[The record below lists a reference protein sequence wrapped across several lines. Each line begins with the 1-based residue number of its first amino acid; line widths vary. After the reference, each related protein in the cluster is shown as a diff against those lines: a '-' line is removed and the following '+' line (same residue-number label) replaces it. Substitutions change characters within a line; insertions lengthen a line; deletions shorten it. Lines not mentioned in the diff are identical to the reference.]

1 MKVVWLCHFCN
12 SEFKEYFHT
21 PEIKEF
27 SPWINSLIKLFKD
40 VNNNIEIHVVAPN
53 VFNNTDHYL
62 KNDNIYYHF
71 YKYKTDLIPRKIY
84 NYFSI
89 DGFTNYFYIKNKIKK
104 IINEIKPDL
113 IHLHGAENPYYSAG
127 ILPVLNNYPTFLTIQ
142 GFIRNS
148 TAKDF
153 RTKHRIKIE
162 EEIIKKIKYFG
173 IRTKEMMNIIL
184 SLNPK
189 AKLYWHNYP
198 LNIPEFQKS
207 NESDYDIVFFARV
220 CKDKGIEDLLVAL
233 SIVKQEMPNVCLHI
247 IGPISNSYKYKLNN
261 MIQTLHLE
269 QNVIFKGFMP
279 TQEEVFKHA
288 VKSKICVLPTYHDI
302 IPGTIIESMYM
313 KLPVIAYA
321 VGGIPELN
329 QNTETIR
336 LVNKQDINSLAKEIL
351 YLLNNEIKRVKMA
364 NDAYDYAKKRFNNEE
379 IVPILLEIYSEIIR
393 LEKNKVTK

>member
-89 DGFTNYFYIKNKIKK
+89 NVFTNNFYIKNKIKK

-162 EEIIKKIKYFG
+162 EEIIKRIKYFG
-173 IRTKEMMNIIL
+173 VRTKEMMNIIL

-189 AKLYWHNYP
+189 AKFYWHNYP
-198 LNIPEFQKS
+198 INIAEFQKS

-233 SIVKQEMPNVCLHI
+233 SIVKQEIPNVCLHI

-261 MIQTLHLE
+261 MIQKLHLE

-279 TQEEVFKHA
+279 TQDEVFKHV
-288 VKSKICVLPTYHDI
+288 VKAKICVLPTYNDI

-321 VGGIPELN
+321 VDGIAELN

-364 NDAYDYAKKRFNNEE
+364 NDAYDYAKKRFNNEV
-379 IVPILLEIYSEIIR
+379 IVPILLEIYYEIIR
-393 LEKNKVTK
+393 LETIK

>member
-1 MKVVWLCHFCN
+1 MKVVWLCHFSN
-12 SEFKEYFHT
+12 SEFKEYFHS

-27 SPWINSLIKLFKD
+27 SPWIDILIKLFKD

-89 DGFTNYFYIKNKIKK
+89 NGFTNYFYIKNKIKK

-113 IHLHGAENPYYSAG
+113 IHLHGAENPYYSAS
-127 ILPVLNNYPTFLTIQ
+127 ILPLLNNYPTFLTIQ

-148 TAKDF
+148 SVKDF
-153 RTKHRIKIE
+153 RIKHRIKIE

-173 IRTKEMMNIIL
+173 VRTKEMMNIIL
-184 SLNPK
+184 SLNPN
-189 AKLYWHNYP
+189 AEFYWHNYP
-198 LNIPEFQKS
+198 LNIPLFQKS
-207 NESDYDIVFFARV
+207 NKSEYDIVFFARV

-233 SIVKQEMPNVCLHI
+233 SIVKQEIPNVCLHI

-261 MIQTLHLE
+261 MIQKLHLE

-279 TQEEVFKHA
+279 TQDEVFKHV
-288 VKSKICVLPTYHDI
+288 VKAKICVLPTYNDI

-321 VGGIPELN
+321 VDGIAELN

-364 NDAYDYAKKRFNNEE
+364 NDAYDYAKKRFNNEV
-379 IVPILLEIYSEIIR
+379 IVPILLEIYYEIIR
-393 LEKNKVTK
+393 LETIK